1 MPSGIKMTASE
12 FALHFTNIHPS
23 LTLLTSY
30 ENMKIKIRVRD
41 SLGIVYLS
49 RPQELLLGKKP
60 TMESAEDK
68 NKAFEIKS
76 KVIHGDKYSYDKL
89 DYKNARTT
97 IILNCPIHGYWE
109 CHPDAHLNLG
119 HGCHLCGKDSSE
131 AKRKGKHAGWGLVS
145 WEKQAKNSRLFSGFK
160 LYIIKCWNEKEEFFK
175 IGRTYMEIRKR
186 FEDKNKMPYKWEIIL
201 LLKSNA
207 KVIYDLE
214 NSIKRKLNIHKY
226 VPNHL
231 FDGSQECFQ
240 GVDVTYFAQLIKIL
254 RSINTNK
261 ITNQDMNTIIDKIF

>member
-1 MPSGIKMTASE
+1 
-12 FALHFTNIHPS
+12 
-23 LTLLTSY
+23 
-30 ENMKIKIRVRD
+30 
-41 SLGIVYLS
+41 
-49 RPQELLLGKKP
+49 
-60 TMESAEDK
+60 
-68 NKAFEIKS
+68 
-76 KVIHGDKYSYDKL
+76 
-89 DYKNARTT
+89 
-97 IILNCPIHGYWE
+97 
-109 CHPDAHLNLG
+109 
-119 HGCHLCGKDSSE
+119 
-131 AKRKGKHAGWGLVS
+131 
-145 WEKQAKNSRLFSGFK
+145 
-160 LYIIKCWNEKEEFFK
+160 
-175 IGRTYMEIRKR
+175 MEIRKR

-261 ITNQDMNTIIDKIF
+261 ITNQDMNTIIDKIFNTVDANEEITNV